1 MTLFHF
7 SSCLSTPINH
17 SVDRVLLYYLR
28 KQPRISATLAMVLI
42 FDNDQFY

>member
-7 SSCLSTPINH
+7 SSCLSINH
-17 SVDRVLLYYLR
+17 SVDRVLLYDLR
-28 KQPRISATLAMVLI
+28 KQPRISAALAMVLI